1 MANETKDSPVI
12 DIEGTFDRT
21 ERYIEENKKS
31 LLLIVGAVVV
41 LAGGFLGWKYLYQKP
56 RNEEAAAALF
66 PAETA
71 FAKDSFNLAMNGKG
85 EMMGLIAI
93 ADEYGNTPAGNLAN
107 YYLGICYLN
116 TGKPAQAIEALNEFD
131 ADDKFVGTLAI
142 GLLGDAHMENKQID
156 EAISYYLK
164 AAGRESNKFTSP
176 VFLKKAAMA
185 YEDKGNKAEALKLYQ
200 QIKAEYPDSP
210 EAQSVDKYIYRT
222 GGTVE

>member
-1 MANETKDSPVI
+1 MANETKERPAI

-31 LLLIVGAVVV
+31 LLLIVGGVVL

-56 RNEEAAAALF
+56 RAEEAATALYR
-66 PAETA
+66 AEMV
-71 FAKDSFNLAMNGKG
+71 FAKDSFNLAINGKG
-85 EMMGLIAI
+85 DMMGLVAI
-93 ADEYGNTPAGNLAN
+93 ADEYSNTPAGNLAN
-107 YYLGICYLN
+107 YYLGISYLN

-156 EAISYYLK
+156 EAINYYLK
-164 AAGRESNKFTSP
+164 AADREPNKFTTP
-176 VFLKKAAMA
+176 IFLKKAAFA

-210 EAQSVDKYIYRT
+210 EAQSVDKYIYRV